1 MANENKDFANSV
13 NKISDGINKA
23 NNLVLDNA
31 NKINDWYSKN
41 ITDVQGCF
49 AGKNNSRR
57 YNIHCYN
64 NSTTLN
70 TLLTNDTKSI
80 VNATITWTKRT
91 TYYYNTAY
99 NIRIYPDL

>member
-41 ITDVQGCF
+41 I
-49 AGKNNSRR
+49 NEM
-57 YNIHCYN
+57 
-64 NSTTLN
+64 L
-70 TLLTNDTKSI
+70 
-80 VNATITWTKRT
+80 
-91 TYYYNTAY
+91 
-99 NIRIYPDL
+99 